1 MKEDL
6 LKIIN
11 HYGVMPQLKYFQS
24 EVFEL
29 NEAIIIYEDEKPHCD
44 DEADEGYIKMLKKH
58 IEEEF
63 ADVMV
68 MLEQFKAHYNLD
80 NENIIETMKFKIN
93 RQLERISNESN

>member
-1 MKEDL
+1 MKEDV

-29 NEAIIIYEDEKPHCD
+29 NEAIIKKEEDYEFSETTVRMDKEN
-44 DEADEGYIKMLKKH
+44 IKH
-58 IEEEF
+58 IAEEI

-68 MLEQFKAHYNLD
+68 MLEQFKEYYKI
-80 NENIIETMKFKIN
+80 NETDIYEMMVYKIN
-93 RQLERISNESN
+93 RQLERISNEK